1 MDSVRDNCSLNLEH
15 LNQHVKPLLD
25 SKWYDLG
32 VELMEDDDDI
42 AVLNELQCE
51 YPSDNDLC
59 CTKMFQM
66 WLGKRHVAS
75 WSHLIKCLRQP
86 TVNLN
91 ELASVIESMIP
102 HAGNF

>member
-1 MDSVRDNCSLNLEH
+1 MDSARDDCSLNLEH

-32 VELMEDDDDI
+32 VELLEDDDDI
-42 AVLNELQCE
+42 AALNELQCE
-51 YPSDNDLC
+51 HPSDDDTC

-66 WLGKRHVAS
+66 WLEKRQVAS
-75 WSHLIKCLRQP
+75 WSHLIKSLRQP

-91 ELASVIESMIP
+91 ELASKIELMIP
-102 HAGNF
+102 HSGN